1 MGAQISN
8 TEPSRWDARLAK
20 ARPTW
25 AEVNLMA
32 LLENYRALDSLLLH
46 PAADTVHSGP
56 RPKLIPV
63 IKANAYGHG
72 AISVAKALAFAG
84 ATAYAVAL
92 VEEGV
97 ALRQAGIK
105 QEIIVLQG
113 AWPGQ
118 EHELIHHNLISAVYS
133 AEGLSRLQHSALRA
147 QRVVSV
153 HIKVDT
159 GMARL
164 GVRWDK
170 MGAFVD
176 AIASAKHI
184 TVAGIFSHLASADED
199 DTSFTEEQILRFEQS
214 LALLSRSGIQP
225 GEIHFAN
232 SAGLLY
238 AGGLRQFSARP
249 GIALYGY
256 PPAPARCNVRLTPA
270 LTLKTRLGRIH
281 EILAGDSIGYN
292 RRFIA
297 SRDMRVATLPIGYAD
312 GYRRDLMDL
321 AKVIINDRWAR
332 VLGAISMDSIVVDI
346 SELPEAREGDEVIL
360 LGSSARCCMDAKVWA
375 DLLGTIPYEI
385 LCGISSRVPRV
396 YLQ

>member
-1 MGAQISN
+1 M
-8 TEPSRWDARLAK
+8 AK

-25 AEVNLMA
+25 TEVNLNA
-32 LLENYRALDSLLLH
+32 LVENYRALDALLLH
-46 PAADTVHSGP
+46 PAPGAVQSGLRP
-56 RPKLIPV
+56 RLIPV

-72 AISVAKALAFAG
+72 AIPVAKALASAG
-84 ATAYAVAL
+84 ATAFAVAL

-118 EHELIHHNLISAVYS
+118 EHELIHHNLTATVYS

-147 QRVVSV
+147 QRVVSF

-170 MGAFVD
+170 MGEFAD
-176 AIASAKHI
+176 AIAAAKHI
-184 TVAGIFSHLASADED
+184 TVAGIFSHLASADEED
-199 DTSFTEEQILRFEQS
+199 ISFTDEQILRFEQS

-256 PPAPARCNVRLTPA
+256 PPAPARCVVRLAPA

-281 EILAGDSIGYN
+281 QIQAGDSVGYN

-297 SRDMRVATLPIGYAD
+297 TQDMRVATLPVGYAD
-312 GYRRDLMDL
+312 GYRRDLAGL

-332 VLGAISMDSIVVDI
+332 VLGTISMDSIVVDI
-346 SELPEAREGDEVIL
+346 AELPDVREGDEVIL
-360 LGSSARCCMDAKVWA
+360 LGSSARCCMDANIWA

-396 YLQ
+396 YLQENR